1 MTDVSIIIPVYNVSI
16 FNDGSTD
23 GTISKLEEWRETL
36 REKSI
41 SVTLGGHTSDPR
53 GVGYA
58 KNQAVEQS
66 SGVYLCFQDIDD
78 VMSPDRVS
86 KQYQAARSEQNS
98 IIGSKFHR
106 EPEGSTERFTKWAN
120 TLSQDQLYSQIY
132 TSHGPTLI
140 MPTWFCHRS
149 VYNKAGG
156 FSEGGKG
163 VPEDLI
169 FFLRHLELG
178 GGLCRVDA
186 DLLMYRYHPGAT
198 TFSIHEDTI
207 WEIRMEYIQKQV
219 LDKWESFTIWNAGK
233 QGKKFYR
240 NLSTTNQRK
249 VAAFCDVDP
258 KKIKCGAYIYHE
270 SKRSNENLTS
280 APLGDKGVPVVRVS
294 ALHKAVHCH
303 GVPYQTNIWRLISEK
318 IKPTVPIVHFQSA
331 KPPFI
336 ICMKL
341 DLTGGEFEKNLA
353 SLNLKEGVDFFHFN

>member
-1 MTDVSIIIPVYNVSI
+1 MTDVSIIIPVYNGDKWIDDCLRSVETQNFNGKLEVSI

-41 SVTLGGHTSDPR
+41 SVTLGGHTSNPR

-240 NLSTTNQRK
+240 NLSTINQRK

-270 SKRSNENLTS
+270 SK
-280 APLGDKGVPVVRVS
+280 
-294 ALHKAVHCH
+294 
-303 GVPYQTNIWRLISEK
+303 EK

-353 SLNLKEGVDFFHFN
+353 SLNLKEGVDFYHFN

>member
-1 MTDVSIIIPVYNVSI
+1 MTDVSIIIPVYNGDKWIDDCLRSVETQNFNGKLEVSI

-41 SVTLGGHTSDPR
+41 SVTLGGHSSNPR

-106 EPEGSTERFTKWAN
+106 EPGGSTERFSKWAN

-207 WEIRMEYIQKQV
+207 WKIRMEYIQKQV

-240 NLSTTNQRK
+240 NLLTTNQRK

-270 SKRSNENLTS
+270 SK
-280 APLGDKGVPVVRVS
+280 
-294 ALHKAVHCH
+294 
-303 GVPYQTNIWRLISEK
+303 EK

>member
-1 MTDVSIIIPVYNVSI
+1 MTDVSIIIPVYNGDKWIDDCLRSVENQNFNGKLEVSI

-23 GTISKLEEWRETL
+23 DTLSKLEEWRENL
-36 REKSI
+36 RKKSI
-41 SVTLGGHTSDPR
+41 SVTIGGHSSNPR

-86 KQYQAARSEQNS
+86 KQHQAAGSEQNS
-98 IIGSKFHR
+98 IIGNKFHR

-207 WEIRMEYIQKQV
+207 WKIRMEYIQIQV

-240 NLSTTNQRK
+240 NLSTANQKK

-270 SKRSNENLTS
+270 SK
-280 APLGDKGVPVVRVS
+280 
-294 ALHKAVHCH
+294 
-303 GVPYQTNIWRLISEK
+303 EK
-318 IKPTVPIVHFQSA
+318 IKPTVPIVHFKSA

-353 SLNLKEGVDFFHFN
+353 SLNLEEGVDFFHFN

>member
-1 MTDVSIIIPVYNVSI
+1 MTDVSIIIPVYNGDKWIDDCLRSVETQNFNGKLEVSI

-23 GTISKLEEWRETL
+23 GTLSKLEEWRETL

-41 SVTLGGHTSDPR
+41 SVTIGGHTSNPR

-207 WEIRMEYIQKQV
+207 WKIRMEYIQKQV
-219 LDKWESFTIWNAGK
+219 LVKWESFTIWNAGK

-240 NLSTTNQRK
+240 NLSPTNQRK

-270 SKRSNENLTS
+270 SK
-280 APLGDKGVPVVRVS
+280 
-294 ALHKAVHCH
+294 
-303 GVPYQTNIWRLISEK
+303 EK
-318 IKPTVPIVHFQSA
+318 IKPTVQIVHFQSA

>member
-1 MTDVSIIIPVYNVSI
+1 MTDVSIIIPVYNGDKWIDDCLRSVETQNFNGKLEVSI

-23 GTISKLEEWRETL
+23 GTLSKLEEWRETL

-41 SVTLGGHTSDPR
+41 SVTLGGHTSNPR

-186 DLLMYRYHPGAT
+186 DLLIYRYHPGAT

-270 SKRSNENLTS
+270 SK
-280 APLGDKGVPVVRVS
+280 
-294 ALHKAVHCH
+294 
-303 GVPYQTNIWRLISEK
+303 EK

>member
-1 MTDVSIIIPVYNVSI
+1 MTDVSIIIPVYNGDKWIDDCLRSVETQNFNGKLEVSI

-23 GTISKLEEWRETL
+23 GTLSKLEEWRETL

-41 SVTLGGHTSDPR
+41 SVTIGGHTSNPR

-132 TSHGPTLI
+132 MSHGPTLI

-207 WEIRMEYIQKQV
+207 WKIRMEYIQKQV

-270 SKRSNENLTS
+270 SK
-280 APLGDKGVPVVRVS
+280 
-294 ALHKAVHCH
+294 
-303 GVPYQTNIWRLISEK
+303 EK

>member
-1 MTDVSIIIPVYNVSI
+1 MTDVSIIIPVYNGDKWIDDCLRSVETQNFNGKLEVSI

-23 GTISKLEEWRETL
+23 DTLSKLEEWRETL

-41 SVTLGGHTSDPR
+41 SVTIGGHTSNPR

-270 SKRSNENLTS
+270 SK
-280 APLGDKGVPVVRVS
+280 
-294 ALHKAVHCH
+294 
-303 GVPYQTNIWRLISEK
+303 EK

>member
-1 MTDVSIIIPVYNVSI
+1 MTDVSIIIPVYNGDKWIDDCLRSVETQNFNGKLEVSI

-41 SVTLGGHTSDPR
+41 SVTIGGHTSNPR

-106 EPEGSTERFTKWAN
+106 EPGGSTERFSKWAN

-270 SKRSNENLTS
+270 SK
-280 APLGDKGVPVVRVS
+280 
-294 ALHKAVHCH
+294 
-303 GVPYQTNIWRLISEK
+303 EK

>member
-1 MTDVSIIIPVYNVSI
+1 MTDVSIIIPVYNGDKWIDDCLRSVETQNFNGKLEVSI

-41 SVTLGGHTSDPR
+41 SVTIGGHTSNPR

-240 NLSTTNQRK
+240 NLWTTNQRK

-270 SKRSNENLTS
+270 SK
-280 APLGDKGVPVVRVS
+280 
-294 ALHKAVHCH
+294 
-303 GVPYQTNIWRLISEK
+303 EK

>member
-1 MTDVSIIIPVYNVSI
+1 MTDVSIIIPVYNGDKWIDDCLRSVETQNFNGKLEVSI

-41 SVTLGGHTSDPR
+41 SVTIGGHTSNPR

-240 NLSTTNQRK
+240 NLLSTNQRK

-270 SKRSNENLTS
+270 SK
-280 APLGDKGVPVVRVS
+280 
-294 ALHKAVHCH
+294 
-303 GVPYQTNIWRLISEK
+303 EK

>member
-1 MTDVSIIIPVYNVSI
+1 MTDVSIIIPVYNGDKWIDDCLRSVETQNFNGKLEVSI

-178 GGLCRVDA
+178 GGLCCVDA

-198 TFSIHEDTI
+198 TFSIHEETI

-270 SKRSNENLTS
+270 SK
-280 APLGDKGVPVVRVS
+280 
-294 ALHKAVHCH
+294 
-303 GVPYQTNIWRLISEK
+303 EK

-353 SLNLKEGVDFFHFN
+353 SLNLKEGVDFYHFN

>member
-1 MTDVSIIIPVYNVSI
+1 MTDVSIIIPVYNGDKWIDDCLRSVETQNFNGKLEVSI

-23 GTISKLEEWRETL
+23 GTLSKLEEWRETL
-36 REKSI
+36 RETSI

-270 SKRSNENLTS
+270 SK
-280 APLGDKGVPVVRVS
+280 
-294 ALHKAVHCH
+294 
-303 GVPYQTNIWRLISEK
+303 EK

>member
-1 MTDVSIIIPVYNVSI
+1 MTDVSIIIPVYNGDKWIDDCLRSVETQNFNGKLEVSI

-41 SVTLGGHTSDPR
+41 SVTIGGHTSNPR

-120 TLSQDQLYSQIY
+120 ALSQDQLYSQIY

-240 NLSTTNQRK
+240 NLSSNNQRK

-270 SKRSNENLTS
+270 SK
-280 APLGDKGVPVVRVS
+280 
-294 ALHKAVHCH
+294 
-303 GVPYQTNIWRLISEK
+303 EK

>member
-1 MTDVSIIIPVYNVSI
+1 MTDVSIIIPVYNGDKWIDDCLRSVETQNFNGKLEVSI

-23 GTISKLEEWRETL
+23 GTLSKLEEWRETL

-41 SVTLGGHTSDPR
+41 SVTIGGHTSNPR

-270 SKRSNENLTS
+270 SK
-280 APLGDKGVPVVRVS
+280 
-294 ALHKAVHCH
+294 
-303 GVPYQTNIWRLISEK
+303 EK
-318 IKPTVPIVHFQSA
+318 IKPTVPIVHFQTA

>member
-1 MTDVSIIIPVYNVSI
+1 MTDVSIIIPVYNGDKWIDDCLRSVENQNFNGKLEVSI

-23 GTISKLEEWRETL
+23 DTLSKLEEWRENL
-36 REKSI
+36 RKKSI
-41 SVTLGGHTSDPR
+41 SVTIGGHSSNPR

-86 KQYQAARSEQNS
+86 KQHQAAGSEQNS

-140 MPTWFCHRS
+140 MPTWFCHQS

-207 WEIRMEYIQKQV
+207 WKIRMEYIQIQV

-240 NLSTTNQRK
+240 NLSTANQKK

-270 SKRSNENLTS
+270 SK
-280 APLGDKGVPVVRVS
+280 
-294 ALHKAVHCH
+294 
-303 GVPYQTNIWRLISEK
+303 EK
-318 IKPTVPIVHFQSA
+318 IKPTVPIVHFKSA

-353 SLNLKEGVDFFHFN
+353 SLNLEEGVDFFHFN

>member
-1 MTDVSIIIPVYNVSI
+1 MTDVSIIIPVYNGDKWIDDCLRSVETQNFNGKLEVSI

-41 SVTLGGHTSDPR
+41 SVTIGGHTSNPR

-240 NLSTTNQRK
+240 NLLMTNQRK

-270 SKRSNENLTS
+270 SK
-280 APLGDKGVPVVRVS
+280 
-294 ALHKAVHCH
+294 
-303 GVPYQTNIWRLISEK
+303 EK

>member
-1 MTDVSIIIPVYNVSI
+1 MTDVSIIIPVYNGDKWIDDCLRSVENQNFNGKLEVSI

-23 GTISKLEEWRETL
+23 GTLSKLEEWREKL
-36 REKSI
+36 RKKSI
-41 SVTLGGHTSDPR
+41 SVTIGGHSSNPR

-86 KQYQAARSEQNS
+86 KQHQAAGSEQNS

-178 GGLCRVDA
+178 EGLCRVDA

-207 WEIRMEYIQKQV
+207 WKIRMEYIQIQV

-240 NLSTTNQRK
+240 NLSTANQKK

-270 SKRSNENLTS
+270 SK
-280 APLGDKGVPVVRVS
+280 
-294 ALHKAVHCH
+294 
-303 GVPYQTNIWRLISEK
+303 EK
-318 IKPTVPIVHFQSA
+318 IKPTVPIVHFKSA

-353 SLNLKEGVDFFHFN
+353 SLNLEEGVDFFHFN

>member
-1 MTDVSIIIPVYNVSI
+1 MTDVSIIIPVYNGDKWIDDCLRSVETQNFNGKLEVSI

-23 GTISKLEEWRETL
+23 GTLSKLEEWRETL

-41 SVTLGGHTSDPR
+41 SVTIGGHTSNPR

-240 NLSTTNQRK
+240 NLLTTNQRK

-270 SKRSNENLTS
+270 SK
-280 APLGDKGVPVVRVS
+280 
-294 ALHKAVHCH
+294 
-303 GVPYQTNIWRLISEK
+303 EK

>member
-1 MTDVSIIIPVYNVSI
+1 MTDVSIIIPVYNGDKWIDDCLRSVETQNFNGKLEVSI

-41 SVTLGGHTSDPR
+41 SVTISGHTSNPR

-106 EPEGSTERFTKWAN
+106 EPEDSTERFTKWAN

-270 SKRSNENLTS
+270 SK
-280 APLGDKGVPVVRVS
+280 
-294 ALHKAVHCH
+294 
-303 GVPYQTNIWRLISEK
+303 EK

-353 SLNLKEGVDFFHFN
+353 SLNLKEGVDFYHFN

>member
-1 MTDVSIIIPVYNVSI
+1 MTDVSIIIPVYNGDKWIDDCLRSVETQNFNGKLEVSI

-23 GTISKLEEWRETL
+23 GTLSKLEEWRETL

-41 SVTLGGHTSDPR
+41 SVTLGGHTSNPR

-240 NLSTTNQRK
+240 NLLTTNQRK

-270 SKRSNENLTS
+270 SK
-280 APLGDKGVPVVRVS
+280 
-294 ALHKAVHCH
+294 
-303 GVPYQTNIWRLISEK
+303 EK

>member
-1 MTDVSIIIPVYNVSI
+1 MTDVSIIIPVYNGDKWIDDCLRSVETQNFNGKLEVSI

-41 SVTLGGHTSDPR
+41 SVTLGGHSSNPR

-270 SKRSNENLTS
+270 SK
-280 APLGDKGVPVVRVS
+280 
-294 ALHKAVHCH
+294 
-303 GVPYQTNIWRLISEK
+303 EK

-353 SLNLKEGVDFFHFN
+353 SLNLKEGVDFYHFN

>member
-1 MTDVSIIIPVYNVSI
+1 MTDVSIIIPVYNGDKWIDDCLRSVETQNFNGKLEVSI

-41 SVTLGGHTSDPR
+41 SVTLGGHTSNPR

-240 NLSTTNQRK
+240 NLLTTNQRK

-270 SKRSNENLTS
+270 SK
-280 APLGDKGVPVVRVS
+280 
-294 ALHKAVHCH
+294 
-303 GVPYQTNIWRLISEK
+303 EK

>member
-1 MTDVSIIIPVYNVSI
+1 MTDVSIIIPVYNGDKWIDDCLRSVETQNFNGKLEVSI

-23 GTISKLEEWRETL
+23 GTISKLEEWRKTL

-41 SVTLGGHTSDPR
+41 SVTLGGHSSNPR

-270 SKRSNENLTS
+270 SK
-280 APLGDKGVPVVRVS
+280 
-294 ALHKAVHCH
+294 
-303 GVPYQTNIWRLISEK
+303 EK

-353 SLNLKEGVDFFHFN
+353 SLNLKEGVDFYHFN

>member
-1 MTDVSIIIPVYNVSI
+1 MTDVSIIIPVYNGDKWIDDCLRSVETQNFNGKLEVSI

-186 DLLMYRYHPGAT
+186 DLLIYRYHPGAT

-270 SKRSNENLTS
+270 SK
-280 APLGDKGVPVVRVS
+280 
-294 ALHKAVHCH
+294 
-303 GVPYQTNIWRLISEK
+303 EK

>member
-1 MTDVSIIIPVYNVSI
+1 MTDVSIIIPVYNGDKWIDDCLRSVENQNFNGKLEVSI

-23 GTISKLEEWRETL
+23 GTLSKLEEWRENL
-36 REKSI
+36 RKKSI
-41 SVTLGGHTSDPR
+41 SVTIGGHSSNPR

-86 KQYQAARSEQNS
+86 KQHQAAGSEQNS

-207 WEIRMEYIQKQV
+207 WKIRMEYIQKQV

-240 NLSTTNQRK
+240 NLSTANQKK

-270 SKRSNENLTS
+270 SK
-280 APLGDKGVPVVRVS
+280 
-294 ALHKAVHCH
+294 
-303 GVPYQTNIWRLISEK
+303 EK
-318 IKPTVPIVHFQSA
+318 IKPTVPIVHFKSA

-353 SLNLKEGVDFFHFN
+353 SLNLEEGVDFFHFN

>member
-1 MTDVSIIIPVYNVSI
+1 MTDVSIIIPVYNGDKWIDDCLRSVETQNFNGKLEVSI

-23 GTISKLEEWRETL
+23 GTLYKLEEWRETL

-41 SVTLGGHTSDPR
+41 SVTIGGHTSNPR

-186 DLLMYRYHPGAT
+186 DLLIYRYHPGAT

-270 SKRSNENLTS
+270 SK
-280 APLGDKGVPVVRVS
+280 
-294 ALHKAVHCH
+294 
-303 GVPYQTNIWRLISEK
+303 EK

>member
-1 MTDVSIIIPVYNVSI
+1 MTDVSIIIPVYNGDKWIDNCLRSVETQNFNGKLEVSI

-270 SKRSNENLTS
+270 SK
-280 APLGDKGVPVVRVS
+280 
-294 ALHKAVHCH
+294 
-303 GVPYQTNIWRLISEK
+303 EK

>member
-1 MTDVSIIIPVYNVSI
+1 MTDVSIIIPVYNGDKWIDDCLRSVETQNFNGKLEVSI

-23 GTISKLEEWRETL
+23 GTISKLEKWRETL

-41 SVTLGGHTSDPR
+41 SVTLGGHSSNPR

-270 SKRSNENLTS
+270 SK
-280 APLGDKGVPVVRVS
+280 
-294 ALHKAVHCH
+294 
-303 GVPYQTNIWRLISEK
+303 EK

>member
-1 MTDVSIIIPVYNVSI
+1 MTDVSIIIPVYNGDKWIDDCLRSVETQNFNGKLEVSI

-41 SVTLGGHTSDPR
+41 SVTLGGHTSNPR

-66 SGVYLCFQDIDD
+66 RGVYLCFQDIDD

-169 FFLRHLELG
+169 FFLRHLEVG

-240 NLSTTNQRK
+240 NLSPTNQRK

-270 SKRSNENLTS
+270 SK
-280 APLGDKGVPVVRVS
+280 
-294 ALHKAVHCH
+294 
-303 GVPYQTNIWRLISEK
+303 EK

>member
-1 MTDVSIIIPVYNVSI
+1 MTDVSIIIPVYNGDKWIDDCLRSVETQNFNGKLEVSI

-41 SVTLGGHTSDPR
+41 SVTLGGHTSNPR

-240 NLSTTNQRK
+240 NLLMTNQRK

-270 SKRSNENLTS
+270 SK
-280 APLGDKGVPVVRVS
+280 
-294 ALHKAVHCH
+294 
-303 GVPYQTNIWRLISEK
+303 EK

>member
-1 MTDVSIIIPVYNVSI
+1 MTDVSIIIPVYNGDKWIDDCLRSVENQNFNGKLEVSI

-23 GTISKLEEWRETL
+23 DTLSKLEEWRENL
-36 REKSI
+36 RKKSI
-41 SVTLGGHTSDPR
+41 SVTIGGHSSNPR

-86 KQYQAARSEQNS
+86 KQHQAAGSEQNS

-207 WEIRMEYIQKQV
+207 WKIRMEYIQKQV

-240 NLSTTNQRK
+240 NLSTANQKK

-258 KKIKCGAYIYHE
+258 KKIKCGAYVYHE
-270 SKRSNENLTS
+270 SK
-280 APLGDKGVPVVRVS
+280 
-294 ALHKAVHCH
+294 
-303 GVPYQTNIWRLISEK
+303 EK
-318 IKPTVPIVHFQSA
+318 IKPTVPIVHFKSA

-353 SLNLKEGVDFFHFN
+353 SLNLEEGVDFFHFN

>member
-1 MTDVSIIIPVYNVSI
+1 MTDVSIIIPVYNGDKWIDDCLRSVETQNFNGKLEVSI

-41 SVTLGGHTSDPR
+41 SVTIGGHTSNPR

-240 NLSTTNQRK
+240 NLLTTNQRK

-270 SKRSNENLTS
+270 SK
-280 APLGDKGVPVVRVS
+280 
-294 ALHKAVHCH
+294 
-303 GVPYQTNIWRLISEK
+303 EK

-353 SLNLKEGVDFFHFN
+353 SLNLKEGADFFHFN

>member
-1 MTDVSIIIPVYNVSI
+1 MTDVSIIIPVYNGDKWIDDCLRSVETQNFNGKLEVSI

-240 NLSTTNQRK
+240 NLSPTNQRK

-270 SKRSNENLTS
+270 SK
-280 APLGDKGVPVVRVS
+280 
-294 ALHKAVHCH
+294 
-303 GVPYQTNIWRLISEK
+303 EK

>member
-1 MTDVSIIIPVYNVSI
+1 MTDVSIIIPVYNGDKWIDDCLRSVENQNFNGKLEVSI

-23 GTISKLEEWRETL
+23 DTLSKLEEWRENL
-36 REKSI
+36 RKKSI
-41 SVTLGGHTSDPR
+41 SVTIGGHSSNPR

-86 KQYQAARSEQNS
+86 KQHQAAGSEQNS

-186 DLLMYRYHPGAT
+186 DLLMYRYHLGAT

-207 WEIRMEYIQKQV
+207 WKIRMEYIQIQV

-240 NLSTTNQRK
+240 NLSTANQKK

-270 SKRSNENLTS
+270 SK
-280 APLGDKGVPVVRVS
+280 
-294 ALHKAVHCH
+294 
-303 GVPYQTNIWRLISEK
+303 EK
-318 IKPTVPIVHFQSA
+318 IKPTVPIVHFKSA

-353 SLNLKEGVDFFHFN
+353 SLNLEEGVDFFHFN

>member
-1 MTDVSIIIPVYNVSI
+1 MTDVSIIIPVYNGDKWIDDCLRSVETQNFNGKLEVSI

-240 NLSTTNQRK
+240 NLSTTNQIK

-270 SKRSNENLTS
+270 SK
-280 APLGDKGVPVVRVS
+280 
-294 ALHKAVHCH
+294 
-303 GVPYQTNIWRLISEK
+303 EK

>member
-1 MTDVSIIIPVYNVSI
+1 MTDVSIIIPVYNGDKWIDDCLRSVETQNFNGKLEVSI

-41 SVTLGGHTSDPR
+41 SVTIGGHTSNPR

-106 EPEGSTERFTKWAN
+106 EPKGSTERFTKWAN

-270 SKRSNENLTS
+270 SK
-280 APLGDKGVPVVRVS
+280 
-294 ALHKAVHCH
+294 
-303 GVPYQTNIWRLISEK
+303 EK

>member
-1 MTDVSIIIPVYNVSI
+1 MTDVSIIIPVYNGDKWIDDCLRSVETQNFNGKLEVSI

-23 GTISKLEEWRETL
+23 GTLYKLEEWRETL

-41 SVTLGGHTSDPR
+41 SVTIGGHTSNPR

-270 SKRSNENLTS
+270 SK
-280 APLGDKGVPVVRVS
+280 
-294 ALHKAVHCH
+294 
-303 GVPYQTNIWRLISEK
+303 EK

-336 ICMKL
+336 ICLKL
-341 DLTGGEFEKNLA
+341 DLTGGEFERNLA
-353 SLNLKEGVDFFHFN
+353 SLNLKEGVDFYHFN

>member
-1 MTDVSIIIPVYNVSI
+1 MTDVSIIIPVYNGDKWIDDCLRSVETQNFNGKLEVSI

-198 TFSIHEDTI
+198 TFSIHEETI

-270 SKRSNENLTS
+270 SK
-280 APLGDKGVPVVRVS
+280 
-294 ALHKAVHCH
+294 
-303 GVPYQTNIWRLISEK
+303 EK

>member
-1 MTDVSIIIPVYNVSI
+1 MTDVSIIIPVYNGDKWIDDCLRSVENQNFNGKLEVSI

-23 GTISKLEEWRETL
+23 GTLSKLEEWRENL
-36 REKSI
+36 RKKSI
-41 SVTLGGHTSDPR
+41 SVTIGGHSSNPR

-86 KQYQAARSEQNS
+86 KQHQAAGSEQNS

-207 WEIRMEYIQKQV
+207 WKIRMEYIQIQV

-240 NLSTTNQRK
+240 NLSTANQKK

-270 SKRSNENLTS
+270 SK
-280 APLGDKGVPVVRVS
+280 
-294 ALHKAVHCH
+294 
-303 GVPYQTNIWRLISEK
+303 EK
-318 IKPTVPIVHFQSA
+318 IKPTVPIVHFKSA

-353 SLNLKEGVDFFHFN
+353 SLNLEEGVDFFHFN

>member
-1 MTDVSIIIPVYNVSI
+1 MTDVSIIIPVYNGDKWIDDCLRSVENQNFNGKLEVSI

-23 GTISKLEEWRETL
+23 DTLSKLEEWRENL
-36 REKSI
+36 RKKSI
-41 SVTLGGHTSDPR
+41 SVTIGGHSSNPR

-86 KQYQAARSEQNS
+86 KQHQAAGSEQNS

-178 GGLCRVDA
+178 EGLCRVDA

-207 WEIRMEYIQKQV
+207 WKIRMEYIQIQV

-240 NLSTTNQRK
+240 NLSTANQKK

-270 SKRSNENLTS
+270 SK
-280 APLGDKGVPVVRVS
+280 
-294 ALHKAVHCH
+294 
-303 GVPYQTNIWRLISEK
+303 EK
-318 IKPTVPIVHFQSA
+318 IKPTVPIVHFKSA

-353 SLNLKEGVDFFHFN
+353 SLNLEEGVDFFHFN